1 MSWSV
6 YKERGHKGGQSR
18 VKELT
23 HKAKAILEDLCE
35 EFEEM
40 EEYFGERD
48 DDMYER
54 EDYGERRG
62 HSGRYMR

>member
-1 MSWSV
+1 MSWYSI
-6 YKERGHKGGQSR
+6 KERSGKGGHSR

-40 EEYFGERD
+40 DEYFGERG

-62 HSGRYMR
+62 RSGRYMR